1 MPESHSP
8 PAARLV
14 PFAVLALAG
23 AAVLAAPLF
32 SESGP
37 RPADFLQVWSAGR
50 LALAG
55 ENPYDGASM
64 FDLQMANRAPQNY
77 AAMMWVPPWGL
88 VLAVPMGALPIGA
101 AQLLWTLGQF
111 ALAVAAVVWLWR
123 QYGGARSRAWV
134 PAALALGFG
143 PLWWQTLVGQYAGLL
158 LLALAGFVAAHRA
171 NRPVLAGACL
181 FLVALKPHLFAPLA
195 VGLLLDAVRTGF
207 ARRVVLGGALA
218 LGAAALAVTA
228 LNPALWE
235 WYAASATGSS
245 PYYPALRDW
254 FNPTPQAWVRAAVP
268 GRPFW
273 VQFVPLAVA
282 VPAFALFWWRRG
294 GADRWPGALP
304 WVVPAGLL
312 VAPYGSWPSDFT
324 LFLLPLVWVAVRLDA
339 TGWAVRSRGAL
350 LAAYAVAN
358 VAVLASLHAGTE
370 PRFYVW
376 MWPAFAG
383 CLCWALLPATEPAR
397 ARAVPA

>member
-1 MPESHSP
+1 MPEPLSP
-8 PAARLV
+8 TRARV
-14 PFAVLALAG
+14 APYAVLALAG

-32 SESGP
+32 SWSGP

-55 ENPYDGASM
+55 ENPYDGAAM
-64 FDLQMANRAPQNY
+64 FDLQMANRAPQQY

-88 VLAVPMGALPIGA
+88 AVALPFGALPIGA

-111 ALAVAAVVWLWR
+111 ALAITAAIWLWR
-123 QYGGARSRAWV
+123 VYGGAPGRAWI

-158 LLALAGFVAAHRA
+158 LFALAGFVAAHRA
-171 NRPVLAGACL
+171 NRPLIAGACL
-181 FLVALKPHLFAPLA
+181 FFVALKPHLFALLA
-195 VGLLLDAVRTGF
+195 VGLILDALRTGF
-207 ARRVVLGGALA
+207 ARKVVLGGALA

-254 FNPTPQAWVRAAVP
+254 LNPTPQSWARSALP

-282 VPAFALFWWRRG
+282 VPVFALYWWRRG
-294 GADRWPGALP
+294 GANLWPNALP
-304 WVVPAGLL
+304 WVVPVGLL
-312 VAPYGSWPSDFT
+312 VAPYGSWPSDHT

-339 TGWAVRSRGAL
+339 TGWAVRARGAL
-350 LAAYAVAN
+350 VALYAAAN
-358 VAVLASLHAGTE
+358 VAVVLSLHAGIE

-383 CLCWALLPATEPAR
+383 CLWWALALAAEPER
-397 ARAVPA
+397 TGVPA